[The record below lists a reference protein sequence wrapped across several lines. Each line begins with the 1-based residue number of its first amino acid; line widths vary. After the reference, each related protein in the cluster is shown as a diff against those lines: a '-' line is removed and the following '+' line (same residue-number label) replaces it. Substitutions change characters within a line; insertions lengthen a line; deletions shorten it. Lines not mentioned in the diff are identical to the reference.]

1 MSVYRRGAIYWW
13 CRRLKLGSPD
23 PRSIML
29 RLSLKTSDRTEA
41 RSRAHALDMELK
53 MVALRYPRQT
63 SQPDPQAWQK
73 IYKDALEWKRDHIA
87 DIQSIPPFDD
97 AYNLRYN
104 DAHARIFKL
113 LAQPG
118 IAPVERDLFEAEMA
132 DPTMTPDVRKA
143 VLELAECYGLSASSD

>member
-1 MSVYRRGAIYWW
+1 
-13 CRRLKLGSPD
+13 
-23 PRSIML
+23 
-29 RLSLKTSDRTEA
+29 
-41 RSRAHALDMELK
+41 

-113 LAQPG
+113 LAQSG

-132 DPTMTPDVRKA
+132 IRP
-143 VLELAECYGLSASSD
+143 